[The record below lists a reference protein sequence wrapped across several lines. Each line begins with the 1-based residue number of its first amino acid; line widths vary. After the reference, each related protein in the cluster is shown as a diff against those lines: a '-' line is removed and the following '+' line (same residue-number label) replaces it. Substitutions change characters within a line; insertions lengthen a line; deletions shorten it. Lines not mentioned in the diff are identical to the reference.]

1 MRKIA
6 LIKRIVPESFE
17 VMIELRE
24 KMDDG
29 SVVVHNAKPLQPVTS
44 KYTREQQDLIDQ
56 CNHMLAE
63 KGMDPLTGE
72 ESDYMLDPSGIKKR
86 LDEIEKEMEHPE
98 NLQRLAGFKVEKRIV
113 PV

>member
-29 SVVVHNAKPLQPVTS
+29 SVVLHNSKPLEPTKS

-56 CNHMLAE
+56 CNHLLAE
-63 KGMDPLTGE
+63 KDMPPLTEE
-72 ESDYMLDPSGIKKR
+72 ESDYMLDPTGIKKR
-86 LDEIEKEMEHPE
+86 LDEIEEEMKDPE
-98 NLQRLAGFKVEKRIV
+98 NLQRLAGFKVEKRII